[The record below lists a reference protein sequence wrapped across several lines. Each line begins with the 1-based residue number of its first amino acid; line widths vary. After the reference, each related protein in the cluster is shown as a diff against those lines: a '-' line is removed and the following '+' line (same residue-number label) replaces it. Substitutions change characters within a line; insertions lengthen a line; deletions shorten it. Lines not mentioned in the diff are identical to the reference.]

1 MNDQAE
7 RINDWDELY
16 PGRFLKAGLLAPNEK
31 RILTIASVTRD
42 ELVGN
47 KGPQIKGIVGFR
59 EDTMALALNKTNGIC
74 LREMFGR
81 VPYQWVGRRIAL
93 FATEWGGEPCIRIWG
108 SPDLEQDIE
117 VTIELP
123 RKKPFR
129 MVMHAMRPP
138 VRAVGGAPMA
148 SPPKQ
153 ELSDDA
159 RGHLAAMARATTL
172 ETLMDI
178 EAEVAMRAL
187 PEHESNLLS
196 RALGKRRKQ
205 ITDGQ

>member
-31 RILTIASVTRD
+31 RILTIATVTRD

-47 KGPQIKGIVGFR
+47 KGPQIKGIIGFR
-59 EDTMALALNKTNGIC
+59 EETMALALNKTNGIC

-108 SPDLEQDIE
+108 SPDLERDLE

-129 MVMHAMRPP
+129 MVMHAMGAPL
-138 VRAVGGAPMA
+138 RAVGGSSSGGGRP
-148 SPPKQ
+148 

-159 RGHLAAMARATTL
+159 RRYLSDMAAATTA

-178 EAEVAMRAL
+178 EAELAMRAL

-196 RALGKRRKQ
+196 RALIKRRKQ